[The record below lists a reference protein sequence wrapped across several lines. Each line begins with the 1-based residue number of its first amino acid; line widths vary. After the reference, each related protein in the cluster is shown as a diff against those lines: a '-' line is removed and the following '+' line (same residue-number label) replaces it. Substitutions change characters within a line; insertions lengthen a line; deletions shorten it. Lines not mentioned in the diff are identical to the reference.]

1 MTYKLLLVEDDL
13 TLGEVLQER
22 LSKEGYEVLW
32 VRTAKDAIKEMK
44 GFDGS
49 LVLFDIGL
57 PDGDGFSLAEKW
69 KKEKTGIQFLF
80 LSAHSGPV
88 ERMKGYDLGAVEF
101 IPKPFHLRELFLRL
115 EHILGGI
122 PKKQNLSILY
132 KGFTIEPNLFQI
144 QKQGIIHPISL
155 RDMSLLVFLI
165 QNKDRVLSRNEILDQ
180 IWGEDQFPSQRTI
193 DNSIVRIRGILGE
206 DCIQSV
212 RSVGYR
218 WVGLLG

>member
-1 MTYKLLLVEDDL
+1 MSYKLLLVEDDL

-22 LSKEGYEVLW
+22 LTKEGYEVIW
-32 VRTAKDAIKEMK
+32 VRSAKDTMKEMQN
-44 GFDGS
+44 FDGS
-49 LVLFDIGL
+49 LVIFDIGL

-69 KKEKTGIQFLF
+69 RKEKQGIQFLF
-80 LSAHSGPV
+80 LSAHSGPA

-115 EHILGGI
+115 EHILGGV
-122 PKKQNLSILY
+122 PKKQNLIFSY
-132 KGFTIEPNLFQI
+132 NGFTIDPNQFQI
-144 QKQGIIHPISL
+144 RNEEISHSISL